1 MKALSA
7 IGLAVWLLM
16 QPVSAET
23 AVSGDRVRETVDKLL
38 TILKDPQ
45 LKGESKRNERREKL
59 KEVISQRF
67 DFAEMAKR
75 ALGPEWRRRSPE
87 EQKEF
92 VKLFTTLL
100 EQAYLDKIE
109 SYNGEKV
116 QYLRERE
123 DNNSAEVATK
133 IIDNKGREFSVNYRL
148 HNVNGD
154 WKVYDVVIEDI
165 SLVNN
170 YRAQF
175 NRVLAKDSFDELLTR
190 MREKKFSAPVTKS

>member
-7 IGLAVWLLM
+7 FGLAVWLLM
-16 QPVSAET
+16 QPVSAES
-23 AVSGDRVRETVDKLL
+23 AAPGDRVRETVDKLL

-45 LKGESKRNERREKL
+45 LDGESKRNERREKL
-59 KEVISQRF
+59 KEVIYQRF
-67 DFAEMAKR
+67 DFTEMAKR
-75 ALGPEWRRRSPE
+75 SLGSEWRRRSPA

-92 VKLFTTLL
+92 VKLFADLL

-123 DNNSAEVATK
+123 DNGHAEVATK
-133 IIDNKGREFSVNYRL
+133 IIDKKGREFSINYRL

-175 NRVLAKDSFDELLTR
+175 NRVLAKDSFEELLTR
-190 MREKKFSAPVTKS
+190 MKEKKFGAPAPKS